1 MSNLIRILVKL
12 KNTNYL
18 LAFLFNFAI
27 ISNKIERDY
36 NSPPCSS
43 NYNLPHFNN
52 YFYYSLSISH
62 DNSMSEFLYIT
73 DHTIRQPS
81 QCV

>member
-12 KNTNYL
+12 QNTNYL
-18 LAFLFNFAI
+18 LGFLFNFAI

-43 NYNLPHFNN
+43 NYK
-52 YFYYSLSISH
+52 
-62 DNSMSEFLYIT
+62 
-73 DHTIRQPS
+73 PS
-81 QCV
+81 TFQ